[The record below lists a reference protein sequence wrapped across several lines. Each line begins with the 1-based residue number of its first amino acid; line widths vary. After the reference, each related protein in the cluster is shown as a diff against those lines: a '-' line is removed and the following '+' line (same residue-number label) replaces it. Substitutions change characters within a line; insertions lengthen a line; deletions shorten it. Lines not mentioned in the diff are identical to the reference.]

1 MREHCDSAD
10 RRSMSSLRSYPPRHH
25 IYIGGDVVILL
36 TLGRTPNGM
45 FLDAEP
51 VAVAPLADPEAIRRA
66 LTELIERGNPEIP
79 LPSRDTYRPVV
90 LSDGGVKSWSKF
102 SKKFGAIL
110 FVLDGSEYRLDFA
123 AAGSNAD
130 DPARTERVAPDD
142 LVSQV
147 LAHILSWNRP

>member
-1 MREHCDSAD
+1 MPLEVMTLLRPTDLPTSA
-10 RRSMSSLRSYPPRHH
+10 RAMKS
-25 IYIGGDVVILL
+25 
-36 TLGRTPNGM
+36 
-45 FLDAEP
+45 P
-51 VAVAPLADPEAIRRA
+51 VR

-90 LSDGGVKSWSKF
+90 LSYGGVKSWSKF

-142 LVSQV
+142 LLSKV